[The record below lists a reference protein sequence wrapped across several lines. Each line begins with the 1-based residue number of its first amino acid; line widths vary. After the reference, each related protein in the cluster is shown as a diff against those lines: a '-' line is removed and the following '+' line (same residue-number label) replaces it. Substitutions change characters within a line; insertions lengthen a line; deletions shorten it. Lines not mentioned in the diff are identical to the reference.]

1 MGFEIAMN
9 GGVWY
14 NEKNVEMQQMEGKQM
29 ELERHIF
36 LIGFMGA
43 GKSANAECLA
53 ELTGSGRLEMDQ
65 EIVKEQQMEIAK
77 IFEKYGEPHF
87 RDLETEFIRRL
98 KHAAPAIVSCGGGAV
113 LREENVRLMKEM
125 GRIILLTAT
134 PQTILSRVKDSEERP
149 ILNGHKDVAYIE
161 TLLEKRRAMYESA
174 ADLSVSTDDREVEEI
189 CREILTRLEKS

>member
-1 MGFEIAMN
+1 MN

-14 NEKNVEMQQMEGKQM
+14 NEKHVKMSEWEGKKM
-29 ELERHIF
+29 ELRRHIF

-53 ELTGSGRLEMDQ
+53 ELTGAGRLEMDQ
-65 EIVKEQQMEIAK
+65 EIVKEQQMEIAE
-77 IFEKYGEPHF
+77 IFEKYGEEYF
-87 RDLETEFIRRL
+87 RDLETEFIRGL

-161 TLLEKRRAMYESA
+161 ALLEKRRAMYERA
-174 ADLSVSTDDREVEEI
+174 ADWSVSTDDKEVGEI
-189 CREILTRLEKS
+189 CREILMKLENS